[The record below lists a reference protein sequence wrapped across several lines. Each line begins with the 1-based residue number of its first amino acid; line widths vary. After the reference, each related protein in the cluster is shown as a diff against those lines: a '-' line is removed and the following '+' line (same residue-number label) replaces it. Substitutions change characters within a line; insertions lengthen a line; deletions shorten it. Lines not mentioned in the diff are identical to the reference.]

1 MTAEKCGF
9 ALFGLVQNPRSYT
22 VLCVKF
28 KLCIIKMTK

>member
-1 MTAEKCGF
+1 MTVAKRGF
-9 ALFGLVQNPRSYT
+9 ALFGLVKNPRSYT

>member
-1 MTAEKCGF
+1 MTLEKRAF
-9 ALFGLVQNPRSYT
+9 APFGLAKNPRSYT